1 MCDPHS
7 RWIDKRRS
15 SARTSRRKSR
25 WAAAVLLAGLLFP
38 LQSGTAAAVERKDPT
53 GWVVDAQR
61 VYANVQDYTAIL
73 HRQERFD
80 GHLPERETILLKF
93 KKPFKVYLRW
103 IAQPH
108 QGREVLYADGW
119 NGNRIMAHEGGAL
132 GFITLNL
139 NPQGF
144 LAMRQSRYPVTDT
157 GIGRLLE
164 VLAEKLAR
172 ATAADE
178 LEIIGSDASAVYN
191 RKTQRIEAV
200 LSGGQREREA
210 SCRVIVHFD
219 IENKL
224 PIQIETYDGGGRLLE
239 AYGYEDL
246 KLNPG
251 LTDADFDPENPA
263 YNF

>member
-1 MCDPHS
+1 MTP
-7 RWIDKRRS
+7 
-15 SARTSRRKSR
+15 ARTIRGKSR
-25 WAAAVLLAGLLFP
+25 WAAVVLLAGLLFP
-38 LQSGTAAAVERKDPT
+38 LQPWAAATVERKDPAD
-53 GWVVDAQR
+53 WLVDAQR
-61 VYANVQDYTAIL
+61 AYDNVEDYVAIL

-80 GHLPERETILLKF
+80 GHLLEKETVLLKF

-103 IAQPH
+103 VAQPH
-108 QGREVLYADGW
+108 KGREVMYADGW
-119 NGNRIMAHEGGAL
+119 NANRLMAHEGGIL
-132 GFITLNL
+132 GFITMNL
-139 NPQGF
+139 DPQGF

-172 ATAADE
+172 ATATDE
-178 LEIIGSDASAVYN
+178 LEIIGSDVSAVYG

-200 LSGGQREREA
+200 LSGGQRERDA
-210 SCRVIVHFD
+210 CCRVIVHFD
-219 IENKL
+219 SENKL
-224 PIQIETYDGGGRLLE
+224 PIHIETYDGSGRLLE

-251 LTDADFDPENPA
+251 LTDVDFDPGNPA